1 MDELDIFIG
10 GQWRRG
16 GGNLMHSQF
25 PADGAI
31 NAALHAASLDD
42 LQEAIDCA
50 DRAWREPTWRA
61 MLPHQRA
68 KILHKVADLIEAQL
82 DELTQKQSRDNG
94 KPLAEARGLVMSAA
108 GTARY
113 FAAACE
119 LLEGELPTPR
129 QADLLTLSRY
139 EPLGVVAAITPW
151 NSPIASEIQKQSRDN
166 GKPLAEARGLV
177 MSAAGTARYFA
188 AACELLEGELPTPRQ
203 ADLLTLS
210 RYEPLGV
217 VAAITPWNSPIASEM
232 QKVAPAIAAGNA
244 VILKPAEATPLMAL
258 ELAKIFEQAGL
269 PAGLLSVLPGKG
281 SIIGDALAR
290 HPKVRKISFTGGTT
304 TGRHLAHVAAEKLI
318 PASLEL
324 GGKSPT
330 IVLEDADIE
339 QAARGICYGI
349 FSSGGQACIAG
360 SRLFVHDKVYPQ
372 LMARLLELTQG
383 LRVGHPFSAGT
394 HVGPLINDKHRQS
407 VLEYVELAKREGG
420 SVLCGGEIPA
430 DPALAAGSY
439 FLPTIIEGLNNQA
452 RVCQEEIFGPV
463 LVAMRFHD
471 EAALIR
477 EANDSVFGLAAG
489 IWTRDTG
496 RALRLSEQLEAGTVW
511 INTYKVFSISTPFGG
526 FKESGLGREKG
537 IQGLKAWMQQKSIY
551 LATGN
556 SVNHWCD

>member
-1 MDELDIFIG
+1 MESLDIFVG
-10 GQWRRG
+10 GEWRRG
-16 GGNLMHSQF
+16 GGNLMKSLF
-25 PADGAI
+25 PADGSVNAEL
-31 NAALHAASLDD
+31 NAAD
-42 LQEAIDCA
+42 LADLETAVERGEA
-50 DRAWREPTWRA
+50 AWRDSAWRNS
-61 MLPHQRA
+61 LPHQRA
-68 KILHKVADLIEAQL
+68 RILSRVAEIIESRV
-82 DELTQKQSRDNG
+82 DELAELQTRDNG
-94 KPLAEARGLVMSAA
+94 KPLAETRGLVMSAA

-129 QADLLTLSRY
+129 IPDVMTLSH
-139 EPLGVVAAITPW
+139 
-151 NSPIASEIQKQSRDN
+151 
-166 GKPLAEARGLV
+166 
-177 MSAAGTARYFA
+177 
-188 AACELLEGELPTPRQ
+188 
-203 ADLLTLS
+203 
-210 RYEPLGV
+210 YEPLGV

-290 HPKVRKISFTGGTT
+290 HPKVRKISFTGGTS

-318 PASLEL
+318 PTSLEL

-360 SRLFVHDKVYPQ
+360 ARLFVHSRVYQP
-372 LMARLLELTQG
+372 LMTRLLELTRG
-383 LRVGHPFSAGT
+383 LRIGHPLTPGT
-394 HVGPLINDKHRQS
+394 HIGPLISPQHRDKVMS
-407 VLEYVELAKREGG
+407 YVQMARDEGG
-420 SVLCGGEIPA
+420 EVLCGGEIPA
-430 DPALAAGSY
+430 DPQLAAGNW
-439 FLPTIIEGLNNQA
+439 FQPTIIEGLENTAQ
-452 RVCQEEIFGPV
+452 VCQEEIFGPV
-463 LVAMRFHD
+463 LVAMAFDD
-471 EAALIR
+471 EQQLIA
-477 EANDSVFGLAAG
+477 EANDSVYGLAAG

-496 RALRLSEQLEAGTVW
+496 RALRLAQALEAGTIW

-556 SVNHWCD
+556 GVNHWCD

>member
-1 MDELDIFIG
+1 MDELKIFIG
-10 GQWRRG
+10 GRWRYG
-16 GGNLMHSQF
+16 GGNLMHSLF
-25 PADGAI
+25 PADGSV
-31 NAALHAASLDD
+31 NATLHAASLDD
-42 LQEAIDCA
+42 LHEAIA
-50 DRAWREPTWRA
+50 LAESAWRQSAWRS
-61 MLPHQRA
+61 MLPHLRA
-68 KILHKVADLIEAQL
+68 KILHRAADIIESRL
-82 DELTQKQSRDNG
+82 EELTRIQSRDNG

-108 GTARY
+108 G
-113 FAAACE
+113 
-119 LLEGELPTPR
+119 
-129 QADLLTLSRY
+129 S
-139 EPLGVVAAITPW
+139 
-151 NSPIASEIQKQSRDN
+151 
-166 GKPLAEARGLV
+166 
-177 MSAAGTARYFA
+177 ARYFA

-258 ELAKIFEQAGL
+258 ELARIFEQAGL

-281 SIIGDALAR
+281 SVIGDALAR
-290 HPKVRKISFTGGTT
+290 HPLVRKISFTGGTS

-360 SRLFVHDKVYPQ
+360 SRLFVHEKVYPQ
-372 LMARLLELTQG
+372 LMARLLELTRG
-383 LRVGHPFSAGT
+383 LRIGHPFSAET
-394 HVGPLINDKHRQS
+394 HVGPLINEKHRDS

-420 SVLCGGEIPA
+420 RVLCGGEIPA

-439 FLPTIIEGLNNQA
+439 FQPTIVEGLTNAA
-452 RVCQEEIFGPV
+452 RACREEIFGPV
-463 LVAMRFHD
+463 LVAMSFSD
-471 EAALIR
+471 EDALIQQ
-477 EANDSVFGLAAG
+477 ANDSVYGLAAG
-489 IWTRDTG
+489 IWTRDSG
-496 RALRLSEQLEAGTVW
+496 RALRLSDRLEAGTVW

>member
-1 MDELDIFIG
+1 MDELTIFIG
-10 GQWRRG
+10 GHWRHG
-16 GGNLMHSQF
+16 SGNVMHSHF
-25 PADGAI
+25 PADGSV
-31 NAALHAASLDD
+31 NATLHAASLDD
-42 LQEAIDCA
+42 LKEAITA
-50 DRAWREPTWRA
+50 AERAWREPGWRN
-61 MLPHQRA
+61 MLPHLRA
-68 KILHKVADLIEAQL
+68 KILHKVADIIESRIDELAQL
-82 DELTQKQSRDNG
+82 QSRDNG
-94 KPLAEARGLVMSAA
+94 KPLAETHGLVMSAA
-108 GTARY
+108 G
-113 FAAACE
+113 C
-119 LLEGELPTPR
+119 
-129 QADLLTLSRY
+129 
-139 EPLGVVAAITPW
+139 
-151 NSPIASEIQKQSRDN
+151 
-166 GKPLAEARGLV
+166 
-177 MSAAGTARYFA
+177 ARYFA

-258 ELAKIFEQAGL
+258 ELARIFEQAGL

-281 SIIGDALAR
+281 SVIGDALAR
-290 HPKVRKISFTGGTT
+290 HPLVRKISFTGGTS
-304 TGRHLAHVAAEKLI
+304 TGRRLAHVAAEKLI

-360 SRLFVHDKVYPQ
+360 SRLFVHENVYPQ
-372 LMARLLELTQG
+372 LMTRLLELARG
-383 LRVGHPFSAGT
+383 LRIGHPFDDGT
-394 HVGPLINDKHRQS
+394 HIGPLINEKHRDS

-420 SVLCGGEIPA
+420 RVLCGGEIPA

-439 FLPTIIEGLNNQA
+439 FQPTIIEGLTNGA
-452 RVCQEEIFGPV
+452 RACQEEIFGPV
-463 LVAMRFHD
+463 LVAISFRDD
-471 EAALIR
+471 EQLIR
-477 EANDSVFGLAAG
+477 EANDSVYGLAAG
-489 IWTRDTG
+489 IWTRDSG
-496 RALRLSEQLEAGTVW
+496 RALRLSDRLEAGTVW

-526 FKESGLGREKG
+526 FKQSGLGREKG
-537 IQGLKAWMQQKSIY
+537 IQGLKGWMQQKSIY

>member
-16 GGNLMHSQF
+16 GGNLMHSRF
-25 PADGAI
+25 PADGSL
-31 NAALHAASLDD
+31 NASLYAASLDD

-50 DRAWREPTWRA
+50 DRAWREPTWRN

-68 KILHKVADLIEAQL
+68 KILHNVADLIEAQI
-82 DELTQKQSRDNG
+82 DELTR
-94 KPLAEARGLVMSAA
+94 
-108 GTARY
+108 
-113 FAAACE
+113 
-119 LLEGELPTPR
+119 
-129 QADLLTLSRY
+129 
-139 EPLGVVAAITPW
+139 
-151 NSPIASEIQKQSRDN
+151 KQSRDN

-258 ELAKIFEQAGL
+258 ELAKIFAQAGL
-269 PAGLLSVLPGKG
+269 PPGLLSVLPGKG
-281 SIIGDALAR
+281 SVIGDALAR
-290 HPKVRKISFTGGTT
+290 HPKVRKISFTGGTA

-360 SRLFVHDKVYPQ
+360 SRLFIDEKVYPQ
-372 LMARLLELTQG
+372 LMARLLELTRG
-383 LRVGHPFSAGT
+383 LRVGHPFSADT

-439 FLPTIIEGLNNQA
+439 FLPTIVEGLNNRA

-463 LVAMRFHD
+463 LVAMRFRD

-496 RALRLSEQLEAGTVW
+496 RALRLSEQLEAGTGW
-511 INTYKVFSISTPFGG
+511 INTYKVFSISSPFGG

>member
-1 MDELDIFIG
+1 MTGFREQGSGTPLT
-10 GQWRRG
+10 
-16 GGNLMHSQF
+16 L
-25 PADGAI
+25 
-31 NAALHAASLDD
+31 LHGISSGAASWHKQMALPGYRVLAWDMPGYGESPMLTTARAD
-42 LQEAIDCA
+42 AGDYADALARML
-50 DRAWREPTWRA
+50 DRAGVQKTVLVGHSLGA
-61 MLPHQRA
+61 L
-68 KILHKVADLIEAQL
+68 VA
-82 DELTQKQSRDNG
+82 
-94 KPLAEARGLVMSAA
+94 
-108 GTARY
+108 
-113 FAAACE
+113 
-119 LLEGELPTPR
+119 
-129 QADLLTLSRY
+129 
-139 EPLGVVAAITPW
+139 
-151 NSPIASEIQKQSRDN
+151 
-166 GKPLAEARGLV
+166 
-177 MSAAGTARYFA
+177 
-188 AACELLEGELPTPRQ
+188 
-203 ADLLTLS
+203 
-210 RYEPLGV
+210 
-217 VAAITPWNSPIASEM
+217 
-232 QKVAPAIAAGNA
+232 AAGNA

-258 ELAKIFEQAGL
+258 ELARIFEQAGL

-281 SIIGDALAR
+281 SVIGDALAR
-290 HPKVRKISFTGGTT
+290 HPKVRKISFTGGTA

-360 SRLFVHDKVYPQ
+360 SRLFIHEKVYPQ
-372 LMARLLELTQG
+372 LMARLLELTRG
-383 LRVGHPFSAGT
+383 LRVGHPFSADT

-407 VLEYVELAKREGG
+407 VLAYVELAKREGG

-439 FLPTIIEGLNNQA
+439 FLPTIVEGLNNQA

-463 LVAMRFHD
+463 LVALRFSD

>member
-16 GGNLMHSQF
+16 GGNLMHSRF
-25 PADGAI
+25 PADGSL
-31 NAALHAASLDD
+31 NASLYAASLDD

-50 DRAWREPTWRA
+50 DRAWREPTWRN

-68 KILHKVADLIEAQL
+68 KILHKVADLIEAQI
-82 DELTQKQSRDNG
+82 DELTRKQSRDNG
-94 KPLAEARGLVMSAA
+94 K
-108 GTARY
+108 
-113 FAAACE
+113 
-119 LLEGELPTPR
+119 
-129 QADLLTLSRY
+129 
-139 EPLGVVAAITPW
+139 
-151 NSPIASEIQKQSRDN
+151 
-166 GKPLAEARGLV
+166 
-177 MSAAGTARYFA
+177 
-188 AACELLEGELPTPRQ
+188 
-203 ADLLTLS
+203 
-210 RYEPLGV
+210 PLGV

-258 ELAKIFEQAGL
+258 ELAKIFAQAGL
-269 PAGLLSVLPGKG
+269 PPGLLSVLPGKG
-281 SIIGDALAR
+281 SVIGDALAR
-290 HPKVRKISFTGGTT
+290 HPKVRKISFTGGTA

-360 SRLFVHDKVYPQ
+360 SRLFIDEKVYPQ
-372 LMARLLELTQG
+372 LMARLLELTRG
-383 LRVGHPFSAGT
+383 LRVGHPFSADT

-407 VLEYVELAKREGG
+407 VLEYVDLAKREGG

-439 FLPTIIEGLNNQA
+439 FLPTIVEGLNNRA

-463 LVAMRFHD
+463 LVAMRFRD